1 MTWSNRIEVL
11 VLLLS
16 GVLMTALAPSA
27 PAQQIVAV
35 HGLKVGDCIQ
45 FSYAGGW
52 ESATISGPEYA
63 GGYPANWGMIGTTVP
78 ANSRDIRPCPAGT
91 VAPGADPETKAAL
104 ARLPKGNGLGAQYGA
119 RDPATCANR
128 KVEITAE
135 TAKKLLACDS
145 EGELMRDQLY
155 LITDE
160 VVQVGSPRAF
170 NYQQDSIATAIDVK
184 QPVYDIRGSYK
195 QYQCSRLSSE
205 PNDYAKTHNCN
216 KYPAAAG
223 GSGRCYTD
231 TFGDKHC
238 QMTGGGPTQLK
249 EQMPPPAN

>member
-104 ARLPKGNGLGAQYGA
+104 ARLPKGNGLGAQYGT

-160 VVQVGSPRAF
+160 VVQVGGWIWAVLYGYVWRQALPDDRRR
-170 NYQQDSIATAIDVK
+170 
-184 QPVYDIRGSYK
+184 P
-195 QYQCSRLSSE
+195 
-205 PNDYAKTHNCN
+205 YAVEGADAPAGELTKT
-216 KYPAAAG
+216 AAG
-223 GSGRCYTD
+223 IRI
-231 TFGDKHC
+231 H
-238 QMTGGGPTQLK
+238 TGGALQRRI
-249 EQMPPPAN
+249 